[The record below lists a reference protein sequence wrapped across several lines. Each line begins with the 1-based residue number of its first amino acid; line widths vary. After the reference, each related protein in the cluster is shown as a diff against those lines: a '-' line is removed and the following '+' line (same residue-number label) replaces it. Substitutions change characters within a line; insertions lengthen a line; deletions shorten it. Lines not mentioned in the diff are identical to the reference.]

1 MREYLTRAGIIG
13 TSNGTFGESTIDRRR
28 QNEPPIKN
36 PLGDN
41 FNRTLTVKI

>member
-13 TSNGTFGESTIDRRR
+13 RNDTFGESTRDRRR
-28 QNEPPIKN
+28 QNEPTIKN

-41 FNRTLTVKI
+41 FNRTLAVKI